1 MAENTGPRIRT
12 DFPFEVEVRDNVEIP
27 LADGTILRA
36 CLWLPVTASQEPVP
50 AILEYVPYRKGD
62 SYAGDD
68 AVRYPWFAGHGYACV
83 RVDIRGSGD
92 SAGVLLDEYHPQ
104 EQLDCLEILQWI
116 AAQAWCTGDIG
127 MMGISWS
134 GFNSLQVAAHRPPE
148 LKAIITC
155 CSTDDRY
162 TDDVHYVGGL
172 PLAFY
177 LLPWASVMMAF
188 NARPPDPALVGENW
202 REIWMERLEGSPFL
216 AEEWLRHQRRDDYW
230 EQGSVR
236 QDYSAITAAVYIVG
250 GWSDGYTSAIPRLL
264 EGSHVHARRSSVRGS
279 TSGPSLGIRVLRSGS
294 CRRPC
299 ASGTIG

>member
-1 MAENTGPRIRT
+1 MAESAGPRIRT
-12 DFPFEVEVRDNVEIP
+12 DFPFAVEVRDNVEIP
-27 LADGTILRA
+27 LTDGTILRA
-36 CLWLPVTASQEPVP
+36 CLWLPVAAAQEPVP

-62 SYAGDD
+62 SYAADD

-92 SAGVLLDEYHPQ
+92 SSGVLLDEYHPQ
-104 EQLDCLEILQWI
+104 EQLDCLEILKWI
-116 AAQAWCTGDIG
+116 AAQPWCTGDIG

-188 NARPPDPALVGENW
+188 NARPPDPALAARQALRCPRW
-202 REIWMERLEGSPFL
+202 RK
-216 AEEWLRHQRRDDYW
+216 A
-230 EQGSVR
+230 
-236 QDYSAITAAVYIVG
+236 SA
-250 GWSDGYTSAIPRLL
+250 
-264 EGSHVHARRSSVRGS
+264 
-279 TSGPSLGIRVLRSGS
+279 
-294 CRRPC
+294 C
-299 ASGTIG
+299 A